1 MKNVKKLKNLKMLL
15 FAFNIFIYSSFAI
28 YCHEHLDLTRFCIS
42 GTILFLVLFYLSD
55 YVEMKFLQAVFKER
69 NEMDANLIA
78 KVRKFTTVAKRNDEE
93 LKKYA
98 ILWGLL
104 REGVSSLDNSNE
116 WTNMLNNLEKNVEK
130 DIDDGKYDEIMR
142 M

>member
-1 MKNVKKLKNLKMLL
+1 
-15 FAFNIFIYSSFAI
+15 
-28 YCHEHLDLTRFCIS
+28 
-42 GTILFLVLFYLSD
+42 
-55 YVEMKFLQAVFKER
+55 MKFLQAVFKER